1 MMLTARLPF
10 ALFSLQPHLL
20 LLFSQSSFKTISKV
34 GSNYNFKIHFKSH
47 FGHWYFQYFHFVS
60 ESLLRLKGTPV
71 RNSIHLLHG

>member
-1 MMLTARLPF
+1 MMSSVCF
-10 ALFSLQPHLL
+10 IFSSAAFIASI
-20 LLFSQSSFKTISKV
+20 FSSSYKTISKV